1 MSASEF
7 SRAPYHVRFGT
18 KATVEDR
25 DGETV
30 LLVIEPLHDAAA
42 RHRRAVAVAKLL
54 NVQAAALAEPPA
66 LLAAAE

>member
-1 MSASEF
+1 MSAAEF

-25 DGETV
+25 DGETI

-42 RHRRAVAVAKLL
+42 RHRRAVAVARLL
-54 NVQAAALAEPPA
+54 NDQAAAAAKPA
-66 LLAAAE
+66 LLNAAE